1 MATRLSAPTEE
12 ELAER
17 EQEIL
22 RKQQER
28 EFDENRKA
36 IEAQQARGS
45 ARTRRA
51 FRIATPPLS
60 RGPHELLPPEPED
73 GPTPAEQLRDVNDRR
88 PAPTVPANGK
98 QPGKKSK
105 FTVPTGPNGEPLR
118 TASTIIKSL
127 GVLYVEDRKADPK
140 KAFEN
145 LRDSIMSNLDLL
157 LPAMPQIK
165 QMFELLQI
173 GEPAAE
179 KESKNG
185 KAESIADG
193 MKNLRNFLQGEDD

>member
-1 MATRLSAPTEE
+1 VATRLAAPTEE

-22 RKQQER
+22 RKQRER

-60 RGPHELLPPEPED
+60 RGPHELPPPEPED
-73 GPTPAEQLRDVNDRR
+73 EKTPAEHLREVNDRR
-88 PAPTVPANGK
+88 PAPTAPANEM

-105 FTVPTGPNGEPLR
+105 FDVPDAR
-118 TASTIIKSL
+118 TAATVIKTL
-127 GVLYVEDRKADPK
+127 GVLYVEDRKTDPK

-145 LRDSIMSNLDLL
+145 LRSAIMSNLDLL

-185 KAESIADG
+185 KAESIAEG
-193 MKNLRNFLQGEDD
+193 MKNLRNFLQGEDE